1 MKVLGC
7 TSYCLGLQIKHYA
20 DGSLLLHQQ
29 TYVKKL
35 LRTFNMDNA
44 YALSTSMIGKSRKE
58 DDPYRP
64 ADDEEEEIDKPQL
77 EL

>member
-1 MKVLGC
+1 
-7 TSYCLGLQIKHYA
+7 
-20 DGSLLLHQQ
+20 
-29 TYVKKL
+29 
-35 LRTFNMDNA
+35 MDNA
-44 YALSTSMIGKSRKE
+44 NALSTSMIGKSRKE